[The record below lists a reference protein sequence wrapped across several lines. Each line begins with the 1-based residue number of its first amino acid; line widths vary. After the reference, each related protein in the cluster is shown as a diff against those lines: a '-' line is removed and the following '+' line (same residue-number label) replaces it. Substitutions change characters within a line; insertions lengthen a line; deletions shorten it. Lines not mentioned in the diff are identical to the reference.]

1 MVNAKTFSQRTEDT
15 SREWFLIDAADIPL
29 GRTAT
34 KIANLL
40 IGKSKVTYTPHVD
53 NGDYVVVINA
63 EQLVVTGDK
72 EVSKKYYRHS
82 GYPGGISDATLKEV
96 RSKKPERI
104 IESAVKGMIPKNKLA
119 AGRMARLR
127 VFAGSDHTH
136 TAQTP
141 KIIWQQNLLENTST
155 DLGAVKVQPHVH
167 VFTRVKV
174 QSLSTTSL
182 LLNTSQT
189 TRRFSLK

>member
-1 MVNAKTFSQRTEDT
+1 MVNAKTFSLRTEDT

-34 KIANLL
+34 KISNLL

-63 EQLVVTGDK
+63 EKLVVTGDK
-72 EVSKKYYRHS
+72 ETDKKYYSHS
-82 GYPGGISDATLKEV
+82 GFPGGISDETLMEARVKH
-96 RSKKPERI
+96 PERI
-104 IESAVKGMIPKNKLA
+104 IERAVKGMIPKNKLA

-127 VFAGSDHTH
+127 VFPGEAHTH

-141 KIIWQQNLLENTST
+141 K
-155 DLGAVKVQPHVH
+155 KVEM
-167 VFTRVKV
+167 K
-174 QSLSTTSL
+174 
-182 LLNTSQT
+182 
-189 TRRFSLK
+189 